1 MPFRFKAFLMHWGVP
16 LAYVAALY
24 VVLQGVSAY
33 ILDGATLRASAYAA
47 DLAFHF
53 VFAAIVF
60 ALARNRWTY
69 FALMGALMAVLH
81 IGNAAKIAILGSPL
95 HPDDLLATRSFFL
108 ILEGGWLVLAVGA
121 AALVVL
127 SFAAAVTFRSHRAR
141 MAWASMFMIAT
152 PMVAAPESLVQGMD
166 AVFGNSVWDQRGNY
180 LYRGPL
186 VYSLHETARY
196 ATRLD
201 ATPTRGEVLA
211 ALEALTP
218 LMQPAS
224 LDASDVFTKTK
235 PVQSRNVHVI
245 VLESFWDPSVL
256 KKVKFSRDPLDK
268 EFRKLW
274 AASGNSHALVP
285 VFGGFTAN
293 SEFEALCGFPVTR
306 DAVFFEGGLRNQAP
320 CLPRL
325 LSEAGYTSTVSHP
338 NVAAF
343 WNRTNAYDRVGFDV
357 YWSDKDFQLD
367 DMNGDFLGDASLYR
381 QVLDKVD
388 PLIESGVPTFNYVLT
403 FFGHL
408 DYPLNESRP
417 QVVKVKNGS
426 EWLDRYANTVYY
438 KSRELMAYIKE
449 LRARDPN
456 AVIVM
461 FGDHL
466 PFLGGS
472 NESYV
477 DSGFLTP
484 GKSEFTDKMVRDYVA
499 TPLIVI
505 DGKKGPLK
513 LGEMPLYQ
521 LPSLVLKLAGQAT
534 PPLMGLTQASKN
546 FAVRPLPGIHFISAG
561 KKKRTLCATATA
573 TATTEG
579 EGKSEACA
587 RSQQWLDSIAVIT
600 ADVFSGEQH
609 ILREMH

>member
-1 MPFRFKAFLMHWGVP
+1 MPIRFKAFLMQWGMP

-24 VVLQGVSAY
+24 GLLQTVSAQ
-33 ILDGATLRASAYAA
+33 ILGGATLQASAYAA

-53 VFAAIVF
+53 VFAVIVF

-69 FALMGALMAVLH
+69 FALISILMAVLH
-81 IGNAAKIAILGSPL
+81 LGNAAKIAILGSPV
-95 HPDDLLATRSFFL
+95 HPDDILATRSFFL

-121 AALVVL
+121 ALLVVL
-127 SFAAAVTFRSHRAR
+127 SFILAVTFRPHRAR
-141 MAWASMFMIAT
+141 VAWASIFLIAT
-152 PMVAAPESLVQGMD
+152 PMVAAPEGVVRVMD
-166 AVFGNSVWDQRGNY
+166 DVFGNSVWDQRGNY

-186 VYSLHETARY
+186 VYSLQETARY

-201 ATPTRGEVLA
+201 RTPTRGEVLA

-218 LMQPAS
+218 LLQPAS
-224 LDASDVFTKTK
+224 LDASDVFTQAKA
-235 PVQSRNVHVI
+235 VQPRNVHVI

-256 KKVKFSRDPLDK
+256 KKAKFSRDPLDK
-268 EFRKLW
+268 DFRKLW
-274 AASGNSHALVP
+274 TASGNSRALVP
-285 VFGGFTAN
+285 VFGGYTAN

-306 DAVFFEGGLRNQAP
+306 DAVFFEGGLRNEAP

-343 WNRTNAYDRVGFDV
+343 WNRTNAYARVGFDV

-388 PLIESGVPTFNYVLT
+388 PLIESGSPTFNYVLT

-417 QVVKVKNGS
+417 PVVKVKNGS
-426 EWLDRYANTVYY
+426 EWLERYANTVYY
-438 KSRELMAYIKE
+438 KSRELMVYIKE

-477 DSGFLTP
+477 DSGFLAP
-484 GKSEFTDKMVRDYVA
+484 GKGEYTDKMVRDYVA

-521 LPSLVLKLAGQAT
+521 LPSLVLKLAGQPT

-561 KKKRTLCATATA
+561 KKKLTLCDAAA
-573 TATTEG
+573 HEG
-579 EGKSEACA
+579 EACA

-600 ADVFSGEQH
+600 ADVFSGEQY